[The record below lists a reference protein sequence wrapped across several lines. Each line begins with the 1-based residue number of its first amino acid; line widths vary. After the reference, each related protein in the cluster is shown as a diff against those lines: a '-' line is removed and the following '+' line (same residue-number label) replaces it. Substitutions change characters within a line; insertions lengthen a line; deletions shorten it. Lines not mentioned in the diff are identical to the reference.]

1 MIGRELKRI
10 LQKPAALVCII
21 VYIGIMILG
30 VETDLRADHES
41 GILSL
46 FYFTENYG
54 VTAFIQTLIFPIAAA
69 GNYFDERKGHYDW
82 LMQMRSGQMKYCF
95 AKIVSAVLSG
105 IILYMISVLLFFVLC
120 ISIAPAVRQGSTVES
135 IKQLFG
141 GTISGNIEP
150 FLYKLALSI
159 GYYPTTVLYALGY
172 SFQIG
177 IYVLIGL
184 CVSVFCTNRYVFY
197 AMPFLLTRLGAYV
210 GGLMTWT
217 LYTPVGMERAADGGL
232 IICLTRN
239 LAAYAVL
246 GFLYYREMKW
256 RGING

>member
-10 LQKPAALVCII
+10 LQKPTALVCVII
-21 VYIGIMILG
+21 YIAVLFLGI
-30 VETDLRADHES
+30 ESDLRAGYET
-41 GILSL
+41 GMLNL
-46 FYFTENYG
+46 FWFTENFG
-54 VTAFIQTLIFPIAAA
+54 ATIFIQTLIFPIVAA

-82 LMQMRSGQMKYCF
+82 LMQMRSGQLRYCL
-95 AKIVSAVLSG
+95 AKIVSAVLGG
-105 IILYMISVLLFFVLC
+105 IILYMVSVLLFFILC
-120 ISIAPAVRQGSTVES
+120 VVCVPAIRRGNTIESVE
-135 IKQLFG
+135 LFL
-141 GTISGNIEP
+141 GTKES
-150 FLYKLALSI
+150 LWYRMASSI
-159 GYYPTTVLYALGY
+159 GYYPTAILFALGY

>member
-10 LQKPAALVCII
+10 LQKPAAFVCVI
-21 VYIGIMILG
+21 VYLGIMILG
-30 VETDLRADHES
+30 VESDLKMGYES
-41 GILSL
+41 GL
-46 FYFTENYG
+46 FG
-54 VTAFIQTLIFPIAAA
+54 VTAFIQTLVFPIAAA

-105 IILYMISVLLFFVLC
+105 IILYMISVLLFFALC
-120 ISIAPAVRQGSTVES
+120 VSIAPAVRQGSTVES
-135 IKQLFG
+135 IKLLFG
-141 GTISGNIEP
+141 GMTSEDEP
-150 FLYKLALSI
+150 FWYKLALSI

>member
-10 LQKPAALVCII
+10 LQKPAAFVCVI
-21 VYIGIMILG
+21 VYLGIMILG
-30 VETDLRADHES
+30 VESDLKMGYES
-41 GILSL
+41 GLLNL
-46 FYFTENYG
+46 FWFTENFG
-54 VTAFIQTLIFPIAAA
+54 VTAFIQTLVFPIAAA

-105 IILYMISVLLFFVLC
+105 IILYMISVLLFFALC
-120 ISIAPAVRQGSTVES
+120 VSIAPAVRQGSTVES
-135 IKQLFG
+135 IKLLFG
-141 GTISGNIEP
+141 GMTSEDEP
-150 FLYKLALSI
+150 FWYKLALSI

-197 AMPFLLTRLGAYV
+197 AMPFLLTRIGTYMGGVLALDAYIPY
-210 GGLMTWT
+210 GREL
-217 LYTPVGMERAADGGL
+217 LADGGWG
-232 IICLTRN
+232 ICLTRN